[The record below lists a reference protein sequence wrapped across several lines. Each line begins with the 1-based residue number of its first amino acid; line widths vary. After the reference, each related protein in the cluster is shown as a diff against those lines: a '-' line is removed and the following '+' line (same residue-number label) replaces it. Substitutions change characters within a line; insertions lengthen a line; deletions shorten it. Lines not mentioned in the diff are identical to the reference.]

1 MKEQQQRFVVA
12 RPGKYKIMDGTD
24 ISAREAATSFF
35 FLSRLHV
42 CRLLFRVTNKSFS
55 SSQLLLRMRSMR
67 FREDVNGHHRR
78 LE

>member
-35 FLSRLHV
+35 LPISTVRLPLV
-42 CRLLFRVTNKSFS
+42 VPRD
-55 SSQLLLRMRSMR
+55 
-67 FREDVNGHHRR
+67 E
-78 LE
+78 